1 MQNIRK
7 IYDDLI
13 YIGCSDRKITKFEGV
28 YPISSGMAYNSYLL
42 VDEDMCQETDDD
54 EGETA
59 PCIDVLVSHVA
70 HSRNKRTEYLQH
82 STQCDK

>member
-1 MQNIRK
+1 MVV
-7 IYDDLI
+7 
-13 YIGCSDRKITKFEGV
+13 CSADHTRH
-28 YPISSGMAYNSYLL
+28 SSSLYLL

-70 HSRNKRTEYLQH
+70 HSWNKRTEYLQH